1 MSKTILTSPNDC
13 VLVEVR
19 DAVAWIT
26 INRPNSLNAINRDI
40 VAALKTVTSAIQD
53 NTMIRAVVLGGKG
66 EHFMAGGDI
75 KYFKGILD
83 DEPDKS
89 TLHDEFEGLLTEVH
103 EVILNMRHMSQPIVA
118 AVHGAVAG
126 AGVSLSGTR
135 VKALETLAEQLGF
148 WMKII
153 YNY

>member
-1 MSKTILTSPNDC
+1 MNETTIMSPNDS
-13 VLVEVR
+13 VLVEIR

-75 KYFKGILD
+75 KYFK
-83 DEPDKS
+83 EFS
-89 TLHDEFEGLLTEVH
+89 TTNRINRPFTTNL
-103 EVILNMRHMSQPIVA
+103 RA
-118 AVHGAVAG
+118 C
-126 AGVSLSGTR
+126 
-135 VKALETLAEQLGF
+135 
-148 WMKII
+148 
-153 YNY
+153 